1 LKVWEKETRVA
12 ARAAV
17 ESGKILNNLFGGTAS
32 IEKKGEVDLV
42 TEADILSEKAVMET
56 INKSFPRDAILAEES
71 GEHGSKS
78 DRLWIIDPLDGTTN
92 FTHSFPFFAVSIGLR
107 VKDEMVLGV
116 VYNPFMNE
124 YFEAKRG
131 EGAFL
136 NKNPIKVSE
145 AQHLR
150 DSLVGTGFPYSVYKD
165 PTRIMG
171 LLQHMIMRVQGVRR
185 PGAASLDLCY
195 VASGRLDGFWEEG
208 LQPWDT
214 AAGSLIVREAGGI
227 VSDFEGEG
235 YSPFQKSIVA
245 ANPHI
250 HPKMLDIVGGG
261 RL

>member
-1 LKVWEKETRVA
+1 MWEKETSVA

-17 ESGKILNNLFGGTAS
+17 ESGKILNNMFGGKTG
-32 IEKKGEVDLV
+32 IEKKGEIDLL
-42 TEADILSEKAVMET
+42 TEADILSENAVMEI
-56 INKSFPRDAILAEES
+56 INKNFPRDAILTEES
-71 GEHGSKS
+71 GEHGRES

-92 FTHSFPFFAVSIGLR
+92 FAHSFPFFSVCIALR
-107 VKDEMVLGV
+107 VQDEMVLSV

-124 YFEAKRG
+124 YFEARRG

-136 NKNPIKVSE
+136 NKNPIKVSKAE
-145 AQHLR
+145 DLK
-150 DSLVGTGFPYSVYKD
+150 DSLVGTGFSYSVYKD
-165 PTRIMG
+165 PTRAMG
-171 LLQHMIMRVQGVRR
+171 LLQNMIMSVQGVRR
-185 PGAASLDLCY
+185 PGAASVDLCY

-214 AAGSLIVREAGGI
+214 AAGSLIVKEAGGI
-227 VSDFEGEG
+227 VSDFEGEE

-250 HPKMLDIVGGG
+250 YPKMLDILRGG